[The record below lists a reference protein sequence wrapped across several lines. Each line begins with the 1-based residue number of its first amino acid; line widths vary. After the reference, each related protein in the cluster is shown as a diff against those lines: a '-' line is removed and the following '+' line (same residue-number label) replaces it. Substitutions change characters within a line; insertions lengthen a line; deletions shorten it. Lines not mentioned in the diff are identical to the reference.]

1 MALPEINSTTSIS
14 GALSDSFTVFNNL
27 QPQQI
32 EDINVTY
39 NSYAGVD
46 MVAQIVTST
55 DPPLIIGELQTVS
68 YSTHRENV
76 PVRTIG
82 NVSPVGFVKGPRT
95 IAGSLIFTVFDSY
108 FFYKLPSYQT
118 ALAQGIF
125 PLADMMPPF
134 DIVIS
139 MQNEY
144 GSTSKMK
151 IFGVTI
157 VDEGAA
163 LSIDDLI
170 TEQTYSFMARGIQ
183 PIITQ
188 AQDTARFQ
196 NFILNNQAN
205 Q

>member
-1 MALPEINSTTSIS
+1 MALPEVINSLTSTS
-14 GALSDSFTVFNNL
+14 GTLASS
-27 QPQQI
+27 
-32 EDINVTY
+32 EDTNVTF

-46 MVAQIVTST
+46 MIAQIVTPT
-55 DPPLIIGELQTVS
+55 DPPIIIGELQTVS

-76 PVRTIG
+76 PVRILG

-108 FFYKLPSYQT
+108 FFYKLPSYQS

-134 DIVIS
+134 DIVVS

-144 GSTSKMK
+144 GSASKMR
-151 IFGVTI
+151 IYGVTI

-163 LSIDDLI
+163 LSIDDLYI
-170 TEQTYSFMARGIQ
+170 EQTHSFMARGVQ

-188 AQDTARFQ
+188 AQDFSRFRGNVSSAQ
-196 NFILNNQAN
+196 VQLD
-205 Q
+205 